1 MNLNYTLKSGKTVQA
16 CVFMDMFD
24 AYSERNSLLVST
36 DAGVTKCS
44 LFGEEGKKYFI
55 VNSEKVCLEDF
66 DSVKISSEI
75 SDDAIQNLTSESVM
89 NALMRASLNDRP
101 LVVKEKDIL
110 SDNEVVE
117 YKVSMPEEGKVKL
130 TLTTD
135 VAMGDEGSK
144 VMTVSDLL
152 VGLKEKVFEI
162 A

>member
-16 CVFMDMFD
+16 CVFMDMFE

-36 DAGVTKCS
+36 EAGVTKCS

-55 VNSEKVCLEDF
+55 VNSEKVCIDDF
-66 DSVKISSEI
+66 DSIRISSEL
-75 SDDAIQNLTSESVM
+75 SDEAIQNLTSESMM
-89 NALMRASLNDRP
+89 NALMRASLNGHS
-101 LVVKEKDIL
+101 LKVKGT
-110 SDNEVVE
+110 DNSAEAKVVE
-117 YKVSMPEEGKVKL
+117 YEVTMPEEGRVKL
-130 TLTTD
+130 TLTT
-135 VAMGDEGSK
+135 GDDGSK

>member
-16 CVFMDMFD
+16 CVFMDMFE

-36 DAGVTKCS
+36 EAGVTKCS

-55 VNSEKVCLEDF
+55 VNSEKVCIDDF
-66 DSVKISSEI
+66 DSIRISSEL
-75 SDDAIQNLTSESVM
+75 SDEAIQNLTSESMM
-89 NALMRASLNDRP
+89 NALMRASLNGHS
-101 LVVKEKDIL
+101 LKVKGT
-110 SDNEVVE
+110 DNSAETKVVE
-117 YKVSMPEEGKVKL
+117 YEVTMPEEGRVKL
-130 TLTTD
+130 TLTT
-135 VAMGDEGSK
+135 GDEGSK

>member
-16 CVFMDMFD
+16 CVFMDMFE

-36 DAGVTKCS
+36 EAGVTKCS

-55 VNSEKVCLEDF
+55 VNSEKVCIDDF
-66 DSVKISSEI
+66 DSIRISSEL
-75 SDDAIQNLTSESVM
+75 SDEAIQNLTSESMM
-89 NALMRASLNDRP
+89 NALMRASLNGHS
-101 LVVKEKDIL
+101 LKVKGT
-110 SDNEVVE
+110 DNSAEVKVVE
-117 YKVSMPEEGKVKL
+117 YEVTMPEEGRVKL
-130 TLTTD
+130 TLTN
-135 VAMGDEGSK
+135 GDEGSK

>member
-16 CVFMDMFD
+16 CVFMDMFE

-36 DAGVTKCS
+36 EAGVTKCS

-55 VNSEKVCLEDF
+55 VNSEKVCIDDF
-66 DSVKISSEI
+66 DSIRISSEL
-75 SDDAIQNLTSESVM
+75 SDEAIQNLTSESMM
-89 NALMRASLNDRP
+89 NALMRASLNGHS
-101 LVVKEKDIL
+101 LKVKGT
-110 SDNEVVE
+110 DNSAEAKVVE
-117 YKVSMPEEGKVKL
+117 YEVTMPEEGRVKL
-130 TLTTD
+130 TLTN
-135 VAMGDEGSK
+135 GDEGSK

>member
-16 CVFMDMFD
+16 CVFMDMFE

-36 DAGVTKCS
+36 EAGVTKCS

-55 VNSEKVCLEDF
+55 VNSEKVCIDDF
-66 DSVKISSEI
+66 DSIRISSEL
-75 SDDAIQNLTSESVM
+75 SDEAIQNLTSESMM
-89 NALMRASLNDRP
+89 NALMRASLNGHS
-101 LVVKEKDIL
+101 LKVKGT
-110 SDNEVVE
+110 DNSAEAKVVE
-117 YKVSMPEEGKVKL
+117 YEVTMPEEGRVKL
-130 TLTTD
+130 TLTT
-135 VAMGDEGSK
+135 GDEGSK

>member
-16 CVFMDMFD
+16 CVFMDMFE

-36 DAGVTKCS
+36 EAGVTKCS

-55 VNSEKVCLEDF
+55 VNSEKVCIDDF
-66 DSVKISSEI
+66 DSIRISSEL
-75 SDDAIQNLTSESVM
+75 SDEAIQNLTSESMM
-89 NALMRASLNDRP
+89 NVLMRASLNGHSLKVRGT
-101 LVVKEKDIL
+101 
-110 SDNEVVE
+110 DNSAEAKVVE
-117 YKVSMPEEGKVKL
+117 YEVTMPEEGRVKL
-130 TLTTD
+130 TLTT
-135 VAMGDEGSK
+135 GDEGSK

>member
-16 CVFMDMFD
+16 CVFMDMFE

-36 DAGVTKCS
+36 EAGVTKCS

-55 VNSEKVCLEDF
+55 VNSEKVCIDDF
-66 DSVKISSEI
+66 DSIRISSEL
-75 SDDAIQNLTSESVM
+75 SDEAIQNLTSESMM
-89 NALMRASLNDRP
+89 NALMRASLNGHSLKVRGT
-101 LVVKEKDIL
+101 
-110 SDNEVVE
+110 DNSAEAKVVE
-117 YKVSMPEEGKVKL
+117 YEVTMPEEGRVKL
-130 TLTTD
+130 TLTT
-135 VAMGDEGSK
+135 GDEGSK